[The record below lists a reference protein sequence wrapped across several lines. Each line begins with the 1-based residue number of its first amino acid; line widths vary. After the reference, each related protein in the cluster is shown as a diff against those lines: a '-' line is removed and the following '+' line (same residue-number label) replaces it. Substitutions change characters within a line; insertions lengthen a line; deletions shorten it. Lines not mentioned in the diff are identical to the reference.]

1 MCSVYIS
8 ADPILY
14 ESRTRSLRINGVL
27 TSIRLEN
34 QFWDVLSEI
43 AAKEGRTTNQL
54 ITTLHE
60 ELSGLRG
67 DSANFTS
74 FLRVCCIRYFAAA
87 QQRSEPLHPA
97 AAAAANKPVVALHA
111 VKPAATH

>member
-1 MCSVYIS
+1 MCSVYIN

-34 QFWDVLSEI
+34 QFWDVLSEM

-74 FLRVCCIRYFAAA
+74 FLRVCCIRYFAVVQPREEA
-87 QQRSEPLHPA
+87 LHPPSPA
-97 AAAAANKPVVALHA
+97 GKPVVALHA
-111 VKPAATH
+111 VKPAAPH